1 MAMMKKSSPKK
12 IDDDTPR
19 KRQNYTM
26 EEKLGIIKESAAG
39 KTKAQIAREKNMDET
54 TVCSILGN
62 IHIQGVPPISTQ
74 LGFQFLIFLIF
85 LSKKTRFAIKTQMV

>member
-1 MAMMKKSSPKK
+1 MATKKSSPKK
-12 IDDDTPR
+12 NDDDTPR
-19 KRQNYTM
+19 KRQKYTM

-62 IHIQGVPPISTQ
+62 IHG
-74 LGFQFLIFLIF
+74 
-85 LSKKTRFAIKTQMV
+85 